1 MFFCKVATVA
11 LSGSVPVRVCVIRK
25 VVDKA
30 FSVKTCDFEFGFP
43 STPCDPEQSGLADL
57 WKAAGKTHG
66 AVRAMVVKG
75 ARAVELVVRSLLVIC
90 LNSQRPLI
98 ALLVLR
104 SRFPC
109 FSPVKTALSQMNYHV
124 ERHGV
129 PLPAGLRV
137 PSGSSDL
144 SAIGTEV

>member
-11 LSGSVPVRVCVIRK
+11 LNGSVPVRVCVIRK

-30 FSVKTCDFEFGFP
+30 FSVKTCNFEFGFP
-43 STPCDPEQSGLADL
+43 STPCDPEQAGLADL
-57 WKAAGKTHG
+57 WKAASKTRG
-66 AVRAMVVKG
+66 AVQAVVVKG
-75 ARAVELVVRSLLVIC
+75 ARAVELVVRGPLVIR

-104 SRFPC
+104 SRFPR
-109 FSPVKTALSQMNYHV
+109 FSPVKTALSQMNHHV
-124 ERHGV
+124 ARHGA

-137 PSGSSDL
+137 PGGSLDL
-144 SAIGTEV
+144 RALGTEV